1 MRNQPFSNIGR
12 FPTIGNRPC
21 FFFQRLEIRSGGQVR
36 RAAAALLVSLGLTLT
51 AVGDEAA
58 QLMREVRAALPDF
71 PVEISGELQARDR
84 RGTIVRVLNLDMQ
97 LDWGGIP
104 ATAEYLVRDRFG
116 DPLERLSLQWP
127 VMGGLPAASWTA
139 GEGEL
144 QPFPDLNTSIAGLD
158 LHWADVTLTF
168 LWWNNGRIRGQE
180 RIRGRYCTI
189 IELPAPEGHA
199 PEGQVREGGQ
209 VPRYA
214 KVRLWVDPETKLL
227 MQADALD
234 QRGRVLRRIQVKSL
248 QKIDDL
254 WMIQNL
260 DMFNYQTRER
270 ITLRVR
276 SLDY

>member
-1 MRNQPFSNIGR
+1 MRIQPFNDIGR
-12 FPTIGNRPC
+12 FPTIGNWPC
-21 FFFQRLEIRSGGQVR
+21 FFFQRLEIPSRGQVR
-36 RAAAALLVSLGLTLT
+36 RAAATLLVSLGLTLT
-51 AVGDEAA
+51 AAGDEAA
-58 QLMREVRAALPDF
+58 QLMRDVRAALPDF
-71 PVEISGELQARDR
+71 PVKISGELQARDR

-97 LDWGGIP
+97 LDWGGFP
-104 ATAEYLVRDRFG
+104 ATAAYLVRDRFG
-116 DPLERLSLQWP
+116 DPLERLRLQWP
-127 VMGGLPAASWTA
+127 VMGGLPAAAWAA
-139 GEGEL
+139 GEEEL
-144 QPFPDLNTSIAGLD
+144 QPLLDLNTSIAGLD
-158 LHWADVTLTF
+158 LYWADLALTF
-168 LWWNNGRIRGQE
+168 LWWNNGHVRGQE

-189 IELPAPEGHA
+189 IELPAPEG
-199 PEGQVREGGQ
+199 QVREEGQ

-234 QRGRVLRRIQVKSL
+234 QRGRVQRRIQVKSL

>member
-21 FFFQRLEIRSGGQVR
+21 FFFQRLETRSGGQVR

-127 VMGGLPAASWTA
+127 VMGGLPAASWAA

-189 IELPAPEGHA
+189 IELPAPEG
-199 PEGQVREGGQ
+199 QVREGGQ

-214 KVRLWVDPETKLL
+214 KVRLWIDPETKLL